1 MGRILIAN
9 LFLPSTVGFSFD
21 TVPRDAIGSRFLQRE
36 DSKDWIEDAPIDENA
51 ILSEEDDEETN
62 GDNDYYS
69 TDDHHYP
76 LYRSDSASTDDDD
89 DNESATVLSDLP
101 EEVESS
107 SRPSSLH
114 ASTAS
119 MPGIRSQAGTP
130 SVPSGTGSPKLDD
143 SLGNLQKL
151 LKARGRRH
159 LAFNDE
165 DGLSLP
171 PSRHQSPPPSNVL
184 ASYKRHSSNDRD
196 MQSFARRA
204 SHSLSFSAGH
214 GTGLNPGRRMTFDAE
229 AWKKISYRILPNSYG
244 NASFYNAIHA
254 ADRTGKFGEHV
265 FIGTSGVP
273 TDSLPDM
280 VKQKIS
286 DDYLTS
292 HNSIV
297 VYPSD
302 TDFVGH
308 YNHYCKNILWPT
320 FHYQIPDNPKSKAY
334 EDHSWAN
341 YVKVNQN
348 FADAILAN
356 YREGD
361 MVWIN
366 DYHLLLVPQII
377 REKIPAANIG
387 FFLHI
392 PFPSSEV
399 SRCLATRQEIL
410 HGMLGA
416 NILGFQIPEF
426 AYHFLQTCSRLINID
441 IRKDGTVS
449 LDGRKIEIVALPISI
464 DPTSLD
470 KQLQSSQVQ
479 HWIRVLRD
487 RFKGKHIILSHDKLD
502 PICGLRSKLLSF
514 EIFLHRYP
522 QYRENTILLQIAPE
536 SLQDNFHL
544 PLISD
549 IVTRINSSYSN
560 IASRHVPVILL
571 RQKISIYQF
580 LALMILSDALIDNSL
595 REGISLTSHQF
606 IYAQRERHRPLIL
619 SEFVGSSS
627 ILGQNAIIVNPWD
640 YSNTADAFYRA
651 LSMLPGECEE
661 RSKVMCNLILRHD
674 ATSWAITFGTLIKE
688 SWKEQQA
695 NDKNKLTFSADL
707 ILNPY
712 QNAKKRL
719 LFLYL
724 EGTITSWGSQNQ
736 SVTSGLQRTVNLLT
750 NLTADPKNIVYIISA
765 LGRQELDQLFQR
777 VPRLGLVAENGCFTR
792 APPTADA
799 LPPSEQQ
806 IAALWKNEIKNVDL
820 SWIKTVTEI
829 FGYYAERAAGSYVE
843 EKDASVALHL
853 REAEDSEFASWAAKE
868 CCESVNNFDI
878 PCRATIQNDTV
889 ICRSSKVSKRLAVED
904 IYKSYGADF
913 DFIFSASNETD
924 DDSVFRWI
932 AGFKHMGPKPPFTH
946 TVYVGDHDYGT
957 YADSESSG
965 VFGFLQA
972 FEKVFS

>member
-21 TVPRDAIGSRFLQRE
+21 TVPRDALGSRFLQRDE
-36 DSKDWIEDAPIDENA
+36 SKDWIEDAPLDENA
-51 ILSEEDDEETN
+51 ILSEEEEDVEDSDDER
-62 GDNDYYS
+62 G
-69 TDDHHYP
+69 
-76 LYRSDSASTDDDD
+76 
-89 DNESATVLSDLP
+89 TVLSDLP
-101 EEVESS
+101 EEVDSS

-114 ASTAS
+114 ASNAS
-119 MPGIRSQAGTP
+119 MSKLRSHAGTP
-130 SVPSGTGSPKLDD
+130 TGTGSPKLDD
-143 SLGNLQKL
+143 SLSNLQRL
-151 LKARGRRH
+151 LKSRGRRH
-159 LAFNDE
+159 QALNDE
-165 DGLSLP
+165 EGLSLP

-184 ASYKRHSSNDRD
+184 ASYKRRSSSDRD

-204 SHSLSFSAGH
+204 SRSLSFS
-214 GTGLNPGRRMTFDAE
+214 TGPGANLNSRRMTFDAE
-229 AWKKISYRILPNSYG
+229 AWQKISYRILPNSYG
-244 NASFYNAIHA
+244 NASFYNAVNA
-254 ADRTGKFGEHV
+254 ADRTGKFSDYV
-265 FIGTSGVP
+265 YIGTSGVP
-273 TDSLPDM
+273 TDSLPDV
-280 VKQKIS
+280 VKKKIA
-286 DDYLTS
+286 DDYRNG
-292 HNSIV
+292 HKSIV

-334 EDHSWAN
+334 EDHSWSN

-348 FADAILAN
+348 IADAIIAN

-361 MVWIN
+361 MVWVN
-366 DYHLLLVPQII
+366 DYHLLLVPQIV
-377 REKIPAANIG
+377 RERIPSAKIG

-410 HGMLGA
+410 RGMLGA

-449 LDGRKIEIVALPISI
+449 LDGRKVEIVALPISI
-464 DPTSLD
+464 DPTALD
-470 KQLQSSQVQ
+470 KQLSSTQVQ

-522 QYRENTILLQIAPE
+522 EYRENTILLQIAPE
-536 SLQDNFHL
+536 SLQDNSHL

-571 RQKISIYQF
+571 RQKINIYQF
-580 LALMILSDALIDNSL
+580 LALMTISDALIDNSL

-619 SEFVGSSS
+619 SEFVGSSA
-627 ILGQNAIIVNPWD
+627 ILGHNAIIVNPWD
-640 YSNTADAFYRA
+640 YSNTANAFYSA
-651 LSMLPGECEE
+651 LSMSPGECEE
-661 RSKVMCNLILRHD
+661 RSKIMCNLILRHD
-674 ATSWAITFGTLIKE
+674 ALSWAITFATLIKE

-695 NDKNKLTFSADL
+695 SDKNKLTFSADL
-707 ILNPY
+707 ILDPY
-712 QNAKKRL
+712 RNAKKRL
-719 LFLYL
+719 IFLYF

-736 SVTSGLQRTVNLLT
+736 SVTSGLQRTINLLT
-750 NLTADPKNIVYIISA
+750 NLTADPKNLVYIVSA

-792 APPTADA
+792 SPPTSDT

-806 IAALWKNEIKNVDL
+806 IASLWKNEMKNVDL
-820 SWIKTVTEI
+820 SWMKTVTEI
-829 FGYYAERAAGSYVE
+829 FEYYAERTPGSYVE
-843 EKDASVALHL
+843 EKDASVVLHL

-878 PCRATIQNDTV
+878 PCHATIQNDTV
-889 ICRSSKVSKRLAVED
+889 VCRSSKVSKRVAAED

-932 AGFKHMGPKPPFTH
+932 TGFKHTGPKPPFTH
-946 TVYVGDHDYGT
+946 TVYVGDHDYSNHS
-957 YADSESSG
+957 DSESSG

-972 FEKVFS
+972 FEKVFT